1 MGKIQEWWTSIKKY
15 NFDEAVKVLDLY
27 ENDFKHKGYAKF
39 EIYKPNYNEKKTIFI
54 VKAIILAI
62 VLLSF
67 CIISYILFKNF
78 DEEWVRL
85 FIVITSC
92 FFLISILLSLLM
104 PDKTK
109 YVEWIKITSNEII
122 IKLQDKR
129 NVNGEI
135 FKYNINSSS
144 KKIIIIEQFMIVEQ
158 RMD

>member
-1 MGKIQEWWTSIKKY
+1 MGKIQEWWTSIKNY
-15 NFDEAVKVLDLY
+15 NFDEAV
-27 ENDFKHKGYAKF
+27 N
-39 EIYKPNYNEKKTIFI
+39 PNYNEKKTIFI
-54 VKAIILAI
+54 VKMIILAI
-62 VLLSF
+62 VLLSS

-135 FKYNINSSS
+135 FKY
-144 KKIIIIEQFMIVEQ
+144 FL
-158 RMD
+158 